1 MRFDL
6 PRRLRNL
13 GPHTSLLLLAAPT
26 VAVES
31 SKLAALFILGD
42 GHWATGLVVLLCAYM
57 LSLFVTERLFQIVR
71 PKLMRL
77 PWFNKAW
84 RAFESARQNTFRW
97 LRSRWAGRPA
107 WKDHTKRSAS

>member
-1 MRFDL
+1 MRFD
-6 PRRLRNL
+6 PRRRLRKL
-13 GPHTSLLLLAAPT
+13 GPHMSLRMLAAPT

-42 GHWATGLVVLLCAYM
+42 GHWATGLMVLLCAYM

-71 PKLMRL
+71 PQLMKL

-84 RAFESARQNTFRW
+84 RAFESARQNTFGW
-97 LRSRWAGRPA
+97 LRSRWAERPA
-107 WKDHTKRSAS
+107 RKGRTRHSAS